1 MNKGLLVHI
10 LSLIAYFLCVGYVT
24 QGEDNS
30 KGTRITIVVCLI
42 MSQTITVLLNSIY
55 DNYKKKI

>member
-1 MNKGLLVHI
+1 MNKALLVHI

-30 KGTRITIVVCLI
+30 KDTRIAIVMCLI
-42 MSQTITVLLNSIY
+42 MSQTITALLNSIF
-55 DNYKKKI
+55 DNNKKKI